1 MATLNNSYIPESRSD
16 QTLLLLSKV
25 KTLKKQKL
33 ITLIGFSRSF
43 RLLLLPS
50 PHRFAQEFFDQKKI
64 SSFVTKKLLL
74 ARSSCLTGMNFFS
87 SLPFESIVVG
97 FHFCHRR
104 SRCRRPDGLSVAE
117 TPSKLWKQLCEKI
130 SRRATIS
137 IFFPSWFWERILTLS
152 MR

>member
-50 PHRFAQEFFDQKKI
+50 PHRFAQDFFDQKKI
-64 SSFVTKKLLL
+64 NFKFCDKKIFFLL
-74 ARSSCLTGMNFFS
+74 ARAVWLEWTFF
-87 SLPFESIVVG
+87 
-97 FHFCHRR
+97 R
-104 SRCRRPDGLSVAE
+104 RCRSKASSSAFTSATVEVAADVQTGFRRPKRRQSCESNCAKKFRDVR
-117 TPSKLWKQLCEKI
+117 PS
-130 SRRATIS
+130 AF
-137 IFFPSWFWERILTLS
+137 FFPSWFWERILTP
-152 MR
+152 

>member
-50 PHRFAQEFFDQKKI
+50 PHRFAQDFFDQKNI

-74 ARSSCLTGMNFFS
+74 ARSSCLTGMNFF
-87 SLPFESIVVG
+87 
-97 FHFCHRR
+97 R
-104 SRCRRPDGLSVAE
+104 RCRSKASSSAFTSATVEVAADVQTGFRWPKRRQSCESNCAKKFRDVRPSAFFFLRDF
-117 TPSKLWKQLCEKI
+117 EKG
-130 SRRATIS
+130 
-137 IFFPSWFWERILTLS
+137 F
-152 MR
+152 